1 MTIDHD
7 KTELPLFSAQ
17 RTLTHR
23 THEPVTDAP
32 RTDDSPTQTS
42 AEIHRSLFS
51 DE

>member
-23 THEPVTDAP
+23 TQEPGTDAP
-32 RTDDSPTQTS
+32 RTDDPPTQTS